1 MKKFLSILLTAV
13 LLCCATLSAFAAPA
27 ADAPVMDGATLVTFG
42 DSITAL
48 STWPR
53 SVAKS
58 VNMHLYNEGIGG
70 NTTEQARARFERDV
84 LSRDP
89 DFVTISFG
97 TNDFYLQDGT
107 NPRVSIARYKENLQY
122 FIDQVKAIGG
132 TPILMTPP
140 FMAAEALGPNSMYPE
155 GSCNLAL
162 DVFVNAM
169 REVASSTG
177 THLIDIHAA
186 CDNGGYNTST
196 FLIADGL
203 HLADQ
208 GNQVFTDTIVSYMK
222 ANFNQDPSA
231 PRVTAND
238 PPALESGSWTKSLIS
253 HEAKDWLVLFP
264 GTLYVTENDD
274 GSISFASTTG
284 GWPEMHYSPDFSQM
298 FYAPVENSVLTLDM
312 ELKNAANISL
322 YFNGPTPTHE
332 YTNTSIPLA
341 PIIEAHCPSVR
352 VNGHDISGNQD
363 IRVSVPLSAVVPSQY
378 ILADGSALFSGVK
391 MLVVGDADIP
401 VTFNEF
407 SVTTGSPEAPVCA
420 DDTSLLPTSLSQIT
434 NAEGK
439 VEYVHEQI
447 GSLVMA
453 RSAES
458 DIAWPSVKVTSG
470 KSIDLHKTPYLHL
483 KMTTNGGSAN
493 GFLHYT
499 DVYGNQGS
507 VRLSELVNGTTADF
521 DSNLDVTVD
530 LASYIKTGGT
540 ITLDYYT
547 LSVYGVVGA
556 SITWNTLATA
566 RDASNEYTP
575 GDIDGNDQITT
586 SDAMFTLQHALGI
599 IALEGNALKAADYNG
614 DGVINTADARDILRA
629 SLY

>member
-1 MKKFLSILLTAV
+1 MKKFLGFLMTAA
-13 LLCCATLSAFAAPA
+13 LLCCAVLPAFAAPA
-27 ADAPVMDGATLVTFG
+27 ADAPVMDGKTLVTFG

-53 SVAKS
+53 SVAKG

-97 TNDFYLQDGT
+97 TNDFYPETGV
-107 NPRVSIARYKENLQY
+107 PRVSVARYKENLQY
-122 FIDQVKAIGG
+122 FISEVRAVGG
-132 TPILMTPP
+132 TPILITPP
-140 FMAAEALGPNSMYPE
+140 FMAPDAMGPDSMYPNE
-155 GSCNLAL
+155 GSSNKAL

-169 REVASSTG
+169 RDVASSTG
-177 THLIDIHAA
+177 THLIDIHAT
-186 CDNGGYNTST
+186 CDNGGYNTDT

-203 HLADQ
+203 HLAAQ
-208 GNQVFTDTIVSYMK
+208 GNQVYTDTIVGYMK
-222 ANFNQDPSA
+222 NNFRQDPSA

-238 PPALESGSWTKSLIS
+238 PPALESGSWTKSVIS
-253 HEAKDWLVLFP
+253 HESKDWLVLFP
-264 GTLYVTENDD
+264 GTLYTTENND

-284 GWPEMHYSPDFSQM
+284 GWPELHYSPDFSQM
-298 FYAPVENSVLTLDM
+298 FYAPVEGSVLTLDM
-312 ELKNAANISL
+312 ELKNGANISL
-322 YFNGPTPTHE
+322 YFDGPTPTHE

-341 PIIEAHCPSVR
+341 PIIEAHCPSVL
-352 VNGHDISGNQD
+352 VNGHDISGGQD
-363 IRVSVPLSAVVPSQY
+363 IRVSVPLSAVVPSKY
-378 ILADGSALFSGVK
+378 IRADGSVLFSGVK
-391 MLVVGDADIP
+391 MLVVGDADVP

-407 SVTTGSPEAPVCA
+407 SVTTGSPAAPRYA
-420 DDTSLLPTSLSQIT
+420 DETSLLPTSLSQIT

-439 VEYVHEQI
+439 VEYVHEQV

-470 KSIDLHKTPYLHL
+470 QTIDLHKTPYLHL
-483 KMTTNGGSAN
+483 NMTTSGGSAN

-499 DVYGNQGS
+499 DAHGNQGS

-521 DSNLDVTVD
+521 DTDLDVTVD
-530 LASYIKTGGT
+530 LASYIKNGGT
-540 ITLDYYT
+540 ITIDYYT

-556 SITWNTLATA
+556 SIKWNTIATA
-566 RDASNEYTP
+566 RDASDEYIL
-575 GDIDGNDQITT
+575 GDVDGNGQLTT
-586 SDAMFTLQHALGI
+586 SDAMYTLQHALGI
-599 IALEGNALKAADYNG
+599 ITFEGVALKAADFDGNG
-614 DGVINTADARDILRA
+614 EINTADARDILRA
-629 SLY
+629 TL